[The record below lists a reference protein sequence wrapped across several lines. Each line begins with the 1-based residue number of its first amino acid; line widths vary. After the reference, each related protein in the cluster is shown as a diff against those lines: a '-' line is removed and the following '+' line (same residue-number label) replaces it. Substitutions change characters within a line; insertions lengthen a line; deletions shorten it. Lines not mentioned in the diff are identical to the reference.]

1 MQSKNIW
8 PKISIVTPSFN
19 QGEYLEQTILSVYGQ
34 EYPNLEYIIIDGGSS
49 DNSIDII
56 KKHEK
61 KLTYWISEKD
71 NGQAHAINKGFAR
84 ATGDILAWLNSDDIY
99 MPNSLFLMA
108 KEYLNHFED
117 SNIIFFGNCIHY
129 RESKTELYSSGSNVI
144 LISQKFN
151 LNICD
156 YIIQPSTFWTKKVW
170 QEVGLLNE
178 DLNYTF
184 DWEWFLRVQKK
195 GFRFKSIN
203 NVFSLYRFHDSHKTS
218 NGGEQRKNEIYH
230 ILSQFASL
238 DIANLY
244 NDMSNDLNIKINR
257 NLKDVIKRNLIL
269 KLHKNIGPISFLKK
283 VKPKYYGKYNNSILE
298 GLWNMI

>member
-1 MQSKNIW
+1 MHINNIW

-19 QGEYLEQTILSVYGQ
+19 QGEYLEQTILSVTGQ

-56 KKHEK
+56 KKHQK

-71 NGQAHAINKGFAR
+71 NGQAHAINKGFAK
-84 ATGDILAWLNSDDIY
+84 ATGDILAWLNSDDLY

-108 KEYLNHFED
+108 NEYLNQLD
-117 SNIIFFGNCIHY
+117 NNILYFGNCIHF
-129 RESKTELYSSGSNVI
+129 RESKSEFYSSGSNVI
-144 LISQKFN
+144 SSAEKYN

-156 YIIQPSTFWTKKVW
+156 YIIQPSTFWTQKVW
-170 QEVGLLNE
+170 QEVGMLNE
-178 DLNYTF
+178 ELNYTF

-195 GFRFKSIN
+195 GFSFKSIN

-218 NGGEQRKNEIYH
+218 NGGAQRKNEIYH
-230 ILSQFASL
+230 IFTQFASL

-244 NDMSNDLNIKINR
+244 NDMSNDLNIEINR
-257 NLKDVIKRNLIL
+257 NIKDVIKRNLIL

-283 VKPKYYGKYNNSILE
+283 VKPKYYGKYNNAILE